1 MGSIERIHN
10 VAQRVLESVKL
21 GHQVVVVVS
30 AMSGE
35 TDRLLEFGKNFSH
48 NPNKREMDRIVSTG
62 EWISSAALSM
72 ALERYGHRA
81 ISLSGKEAGILTSS
95 HFQNAVIQSIDT
107 KRITE
112 LLEKNYIVVIA
123 GFQGADIQGET
134 TTLGRGGS
142 DLSAVALAGL

>member
-48 NPNKREMDRIVSTG
+48 NPNKREMDRY
-62 EWISSAALSM
+62 
-72 ALERYGHRA
+72 R
-81 ISLSGKEAGILTSS
+81 
-95 HFQNAVIQSIDT
+95 Q
-107 KRITE
+107 
-112 LLEKNYIVVIA
+112 
-123 GFQGADIQGET
+123 
-134 TTLGRGGS
+134 RGGM
-142 DLSAVALAGL
+142 DFKRGFEHGVREIRA